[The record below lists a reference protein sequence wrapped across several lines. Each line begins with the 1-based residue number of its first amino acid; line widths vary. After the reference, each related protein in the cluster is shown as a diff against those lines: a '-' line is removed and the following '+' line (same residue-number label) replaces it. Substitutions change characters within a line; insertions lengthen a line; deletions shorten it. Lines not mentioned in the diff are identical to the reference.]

1 MLTVIQAKD
10 LLRVLK
16 VAFRP
21 TFVVL
26 QQYRARL
33 ERRVGMKVELSEIA
47 ARDSNEVN
55 LPTSR
60 AHVARAICKPA
71 LAAKDIFAASA
82 WLRTT
87 RALNVQALL
96 DGVAIGHQNAPLQ
109 IQHAR
114 FAKRMQYYASAGIVH
129 SSAKKL
135 EQDH

>member
-10 LLRVLK
+10 LLQVLK
-16 VAFRP
+16 GAFRP

-47 ARDSNEVN
+47 TRDSNEVN

-60 AHVARAICKPA
+60 AHVARTICKPA

-82 WLRTT
+82 WLRAT
-87 RALNVQALL
+87 RALYREMSISIYIYIYI
-96 DGVAIGHQNAPLQ
+96 D
-109 IQHAR
+109 
-114 FAKRMQYYASAGIVH
+114 FF
-129 SSAKKL
+129 
-135 EQDH
+135 